1 MLGTLISATALLL
14 APAAIN
20 DEVPNTAEGIFLEAV
35 KHWGSSTTDAA
46 MVTVVYGHDT
56 SARTICVDIDSLA
69 EAIARER
76 GLKLGFDTY
85 HEISRE
91 MISSRNRRFTFASP
105 DALSI
110 ISYGLDKTDFDKEL
124 CSLIRKGIYAYRG
137 DRPARLYVGE
147 LH

>member
-46 MVTVVYGHDT
+46 MVTVVHGRNA
-56 SARTICVDIDSLA
+56 SARTICVDIDFLA

-91 MISSRNRRFTFASP
+91 MISSENRRFTFAVP
-105 DALSI
+105 MLYLS
-110 ISYGLDKTDFDKEL
+110 YLT
-124 CSLIRKGIYAYRG
+124 
-137 DRPARLYVGE
+137 V
-147 LH
+147 